1 MAANEDNETGFD
13 PKRRLCPD
21 GSCVGV
27 IGSDGKCTICGAQ
40 DAGGDAA
47 ISMDRH
53 DLDDQEDSSDED
65 RTSSETGE
73 QSSGFDPGRRL
84 CSDDAC
90 IGVIGE
96 DNRCSECGKPA
107 AG

>member
-1 MAANEDNETGFD
+1 MAATEENETGFD

-27 IGSDGKCTICGAQ
+27 IGGDGKCMICGTQ
-40 DAGGDAA
+40 DAGGDAT
-47 ISMDRH
+47 ISMDG
-53 DLDDQEDSSDED
+53 DVPDDQAEFCDED
-65 RTSSETGE
+65 RASSEPGGE
-73 QSSGFDPGRRL
+73 VSGFDPNRRL
-84 CSDDAC
+84 CSDEAC

-107 AG
+107 GG